1 MFEWLFKKK
10 KEIKPEDVYNIVLDT
25 LDILKHLRETF
36 VIASVSSLK
45 TYSPELK
52 KSKEWKVETLSD
64 VPELEAA
71 LFAYQIICVT
81 GFLIKHKINASNTQ
95 EVDTVNVIKEVLIKK
110 KAVSFSD
117 EIAKLSYSLLDK
129 YLMEEDR
136 KKTIQ
141 LLTDDAIKFMKFPKI
156 TEHERLRN
164 GMYMTVRSME
174 AQVFMELARYF
185 GDKKLADKYLMQAAK
200 GLGV

>member
-1 MFEWLFKKK
+1 M
-10 KEIKPEDVYNIVLDT
+10 
-25 LDILKHLRETF
+25 
-36 VIASVSSLK
+36 
-45 TYSPELK
+45 K

-156 TEHERLRN
+156 TERERLRN

-185 GDKKLADKYLMQAAK
+185 GDKKLADKYLMQAGK